1 MRRSMQWRNE
11 NQKNPSEL
19 THTLGHLWW
28 MNYGTFEIYA
38 ASTVENSCEFAND
51 GVCDVPHLCAV
62 DTDAADCSEFY
73 MITFLRTAFM
83 DQLT

>member
-1 MRRSMQWRNE
+1 
-11 NQKNPSEL
+11 
-19 THTLGHLWW
+19 
-28 MNYGTFEIYA
+28 MNCGTFEIYA

-73 MITFLRTAFM
+73 LITILRTLFTAFM
-83 DQLT
+83 DQLTQSGSSCGRRACY